1 MAPLPNLIVI
11 GSPKCG
17 TTSLHYYLS
26 LHPDIFMSRR
36 KELRFF
42 NEDNNWNKAIGW
54 YEAQFRTRRKVSIR
68 GESSP
73 FYTNY
78 PRWPGVPE
86 RMHSVVP
93 QARLIQIVRDPM
105 ARLISHY
112 KQALDAGYLQGDIN
126 REAGRLEQSPI
137 VMASR
142 QCFQLEQ
149 YLAFYPMS
157 QILVITQEDL
167 LRNRSDTLRTIFRFL
182 GVDDSFESPKFS
194 TILNSTASMR
204 AMNRA
209 GRALIRTSKWLKVG
223 NRIPPVIRTALRTT
237 LLKPFSRPIEHAV
250 LDRAL
255 EQRLLEIFR
264 EDVERLRRLTGLKLE
279 GWCV

>member
-26 LHPDIFMSRR
+26 LHPDIFMSRK

-42 NEDNNWNKAIGW
+42 NDDNNWNKGIDW
-54 YEAQFRTRRKVSIR
+54 YKAQFETRKTVSIW

-73 FYTNY
+73 GYTKY
-78 PRWPGVPE
+78 PRWPHVPE

-93 QARLIQIVRDPM
+93 HARLIQIVRDPM
-105 ARLISHY
+105 ARMISHY
-112 KQALDAGYLQGDIN
+112 RQSVDAGELQPDLN
-126 REAGRLEQSPI
+126 REASRLGQSVI

-142 QCFQLEQ
+142 QCYQLEQ
-149 YLAFYPMS
+149 YLPFYPMS

-167 LRNRSDTLRTIFRFL
+167 LRNRPDTMRSIYRFL
-182 GVDDSFESPKFS
+182 GVDDSFDSPKLS
-194 TILNSTASMR
+194 KILNASASKR
-204 AMNRA
+204 VMNRA
-209 GRALIRTSKWLKVG
+209 GRVLVKALEWVKVG
-223 NRIPPVIRTALRTT
+223 QKIPPLVGVPLRTAL
-237 LLKPFSRPIEHAV
+237 LKRLSRPIEQAV
-250 LDRAL
+250 LDPAL

-264 EDVERLRRLTGLKLE
+264 DDAERLRRLTGLKLE